1 LQVADNVALPL
12 LLLGKPDAQRV
23 QAMLDAVGLAGLGA
37 RMPAQLSGGQLQR
50 VALAR
55 ALVHRPAL
63 ILADEPTGNLDP
75 PTAARMMALLAEQV
89 RSHGA
94 ACLLVTHS
102 QAAAAFADRRA
113 RLTPEGIVD
122 EAA

>member
-1 LQVADNVALPL
+1 LPL
-12 LLLGKPDAQRV
+12 LLLGHPHTERV
-23 QAMLDAVGLAGLGA
+23 HAMLDAVGLPGFGA
-37 RMPAQLSGGQLQR
+37 RMPAQLSGGELQR

-55 ALVHRPAL
+55 ALVHQPAL

-75 PTAARMMALLAEQV
+75 PTAARMMDLLAHSV
-89 RSHGA
+89 RSQGA

-102 QAAAAFADRRA
+102 QAAAAHADRRL
-113 RLTPEGIVD
+113 RLTEAGIVD